1 MNSGRSHRNAII
13 RLNAILKNVGL
24 DGVVQEVEAVGERGI
39 EERREVA
46 FESFDDSDE
55 PIKKRGRKTEVTI
68 TRPLTEMEELR
79 LLVAS
84 VRAAVIDVNETQEK
98 ALHGLETEAASTPRI
113 AFRPD
118 IPEGFEDKG
127 YSVSNEQRGQALDLS
142 VDSVGAQ
149 KRKIVGLRF
158 NISQLEEMIRAD

>member
-1 MNSGRSHRNAII
+1 
-13 RLNAILKNVGL
+13 
-24 DGVVQEVEAVGERGI
+24 QEVSTVVERGI
-39 EERREVA
+39 EERKEVA
-46 FESFDDSDE
+46 FESFDESDE

-84 VRAAVIDVNETQEK
+84 VRAAVVDANETQEK
-98 ALHGLETEAASTPRI
+98 ALIGLKTKEVESPRI

-127 YSVSNEQRGQALDLS
+127 YSFSDARRG
-142 VDSVGAQ
+142 
-149 KRKIVGLRF
+149 
-158 NISQLEEMIRAD
+158 

>member
-1 MNSGRSHRNAII
+1 MNSEEARNAIV
-13 RLNAILKNVGL
+13 RLNATLKKVGL
-24 DGVVQEVEAVGERGI
+24 DWVVQQVSTVVERGI
-39 EERREVA
+39 EERSEVA
-46 FESFDDSDE
+46 FESFDESDE
-55 PIKKRGRKTEVTI
+55 PIQKRGRKTVVTI

-98 ALHGLETEAASTPRI
+98 ALLGLKTEGASIPQI

-127 YSVSNEQRGQALDLS
+127 YSITEAQRGHGLDLS
-142 VDSVGAQ
+142 TENVEAQ
-149 KRKIVGLRF
+149 KQGIARLRA
-158 NISQLEEMIRAD
+158 NIIRLEEMIRAD